1 MVELQNMPLRSFF
14 NEFKD
19 SLVAQVRNQIT
30 PVYDG
35 GVEEEKYKEVLSF
48 LKRKPYPTQSY
59 AIEAL
64 MKLMYAQGHRCGILN
79 GEMGTGKTMMAICI
93 AYLLHRV
100 GFKRTIVLCPPHLVY
115 KWKREIEQT
124 LPESQVVIMNGASA
138 ITTLNNIRHNLKH
151 YGAKPTFFIVGR
163 VRLRLGGDWQPA
175 FMRRKLAF
183 MTGEDGKLIREF
195 ETSVLC
201 CANCGKP
208 QEDNEGYLYAHDTDT
223 VAKKRRKCVHCGSQC
238 WQAGKQGEELDQYT
252 KLLRALCQL
261 PTIGK
266 ARARKI
272 LDLIDES
279 LLVNSLEDNFHI
291 LINLMDEKGEFIFSD
306 AQANRLERA
315 IMRTEFTIT
324 ESRYQVSEFIKRYF
338 PTQYFGLL
346 MCDEAHEYKN
356 GDTAQGQAMGVVAS
370 QCKKVLYLTGTLMGG
385 YANDVFHLLMR
396 GMPSVMIEDGFKY
409 SATGSSAS
417 SEMAFLETYGILKYT
432 QSVKEGDS
440 FKTAK
445 GNNNKV
451 SVTRAPGLSVKAVAR
466 YLLPYTAFVRLKDID
481 PEHLAPYIEHDPI
494 MLEMEPE
501 LKSRYQR
508 LSNILMSELRNA
520 LAKGDRTL
528 LGTVL
533 ASLLSYSE
541 TAFLSMCVEHPRTEM
556 PLVSVPAVFDT
567 EASIKEQKIIDLC
580 LKEKANDR
588 KAIVYSTLTG
598 KRDTQERLKALM
610 ESTGLKVFILKPSV
624 KTDKRED
631 WILDKLD
638 RGIDVLL
645 TNPKL
650 VETGLDLLDFP
661 TIIFNQT
668 GYNVYTM
675 MQAMRRSWRIGQTK
689 AVDIYFVGYKS
700 TAQAACLGLMAQKV
714 KVSQSTS
721 GEMPSSGLEMLNQ
734 SADNMEMAIA
744 KKLIQADPIDDNPS
758 LSLAFNETEEYTH
771 G

>member
-1 MVELQNMPLRSFF
+1 
-14 NEFKD
+14 
-19 SLVAQVRNQIT
+19 
-30 PVYDG
+30 
-35 GVEEEKYKEVLSF
+35 
-48 LKRKPYPTQSY
+48 
-59 AIEAL
+59 
-64 MKLMYAQGHRCGILN
+64 
-79 GEMGTGKTMMAICI
+79 MGTGKTMMAICL
-93 AYLLHRV
+93 AHLFHRA
-100 GFKRTIVLCPPHLVY
+100 GYKRTLVLCPPHLVY

-124 LPESQVVIMNGASA
+124 LPECQVIIINGSSA
-138 ITTLNNIRHNLKH
+138 ITTLNNIRYNLKQ
-151 YGAKPTFFIVGR
+151 YGSKPTFFIVGR

-175 FMRRKLAF
+175 FMKRKVAF
-183 MTGEDGKLIREF
+183 MPGEDGNLIRQF
-195 ETSVLC
+195 KSSVLC
-201 CANCGKP
+201 CSSCGKP
-208 QEDNEGYLYAHDTDT
+208 YENNEGYIYEDDSETPS
-223 VAKKRRKCVHCGSQC
+223 KKRRKCHHCGSQC
-238 WQAGKQGEELDQYT
+238 WQAGKQAEALDQYT

-266 ARARKI
+266 VRAGKI
-272 LDLIDES
+272 LNMFGEE

-291 LINLMDEKGEFIFSD
+291 LINLMDEKGEFVFSEK
-306 AQANRLERA
+306 QANRLERA

-324 ESRYQVSEFIKRYF
+324 ESKYQVSEFIKRYF
-338 PTQYFGLL
+338 PGQYFGLL

-356 GDTAQGQAMGVVAS
+356 GDSAQGQAMGVVAS

-385 YANDVFHLLMR
+385 YANDIFHLLMR
-396 GMPSVMIEDGFKY
+396 GMPCVMIEDGFKY
-409 SATGSSAS
+409 STTGSTSS

-432 QSVKEGDS
+432 QSAKEGDS

-445 GNNNKV
+445 GKNNKV
-451 SVTRAPGLSVKAVAR
+451 SVSRAPGLSVKAVTR

-481 PEHLAPYIEHDPI
+481 PEHLAPYEEHDPI
-494 MLEMEPE
+494 MLDMESE
-501 LKSRYQR
+501 LQEQYQR

-541 TAFLSMCVEHPRTEM
+541 TAHLPMCVEHPRTEM
-556 PLVSVPAVFDT
+556 PLVSVPAIFDN
-567 EASIKEQKIIDLC
+567 EPSFKEQKMIDLC

-588 KAIVYSTLTG
+588 KSIVYSTLTG

-610 ESTGLKVFILKPSV
+610 ESAGLRVFVLKPSV

-631 WILDKLD
+631 WIIDKVD

-689 AVDIYFVGYKS
+689 AVDIYFVGYKG

-734 SADNMEMAIA
+734 SADNMEIAIA
-744 KKLIQADPIDDNPS
+744 KKLINGESFDEGDPQADLEIDD
-758 LSLAFNETEEYTH
+758 LSNYEDSE
-771 G
+771 